1 MRLLVLAGGFGTR
14 LSSVLGSTAKALA
27 PIGEKPFLRIQLE
40 HWISQGMTQ
49 FSFLLHHQADQIISF
64 LDSEKTGVLQSCDVD
79 YVIEAAPLDTGG
91 AVANAVRELRL
102 QGDFLLV
109 NADTWLS
116 TGITEVSERKSPSIA
131 VVRAPMGKRYGQVRF
146 NQKFQVTSFT
156 EKGENVTVGWINAGL
171 FKLNTSLFSD
181 WDGVPFSLEHKVL
194 TELANTRVLRAVPLE
209 TNFIDIGI
217 PSDYTRF
224 CCWISNDRKLPL

>member
-14 LSSVLGSTAKALA
+14 LSSVLGSNAKALA

-40 HWISQGMTQ
+40 HWISQGITQ

-64 LDSEKTGVLQSCDVD
+64 LDSEKTGVLKSCDID
-79 YVIEAAPLDTGG
+79 YVIEATPLDTGG
-91 AVANAVRELRL
+91 AVANAAKELRL

-116 TGITEVSERKSPSIA
+116 TGIKEVSERKSPSIA
-131 VVRAPMGKRYGQVRF
+131 VVRATMGKRYGQVRF

-171 FKLNTSLFSD
+171 FKLTASVFSD
-181 WDGVPFSLEHKVL
+181 WDGTSFSLERKVL
-194 TELANTRVLRAVPLE
+194 TELADTRTLRAIPLE

-224 CCWISNDRKLPL
+224 CRWISNNRKLPL